1 MLDNLDGFLQQQLE
15 FRLQKAIAAKMDDV
29 IGKINTIADRFSIGA
44 EDKKSPFRNV
54 LANAVSP
61 SASIEVIKNF
71 IKCYI
76 GKSGASPIWSKKIGN
91 DIFAIELVKELDQ
104 LIEYANDV
112 VSCVRKSIPKNN
124 PLNQYVDDANTK
136 RELTKQIHLKLIQL
150 YLGYLARKHTALV
163 GEAELKKNLKIN

>member
-1 MLDNLDGFLQQQLE
+1 MLDNLDSFLKQQLE
-15 FRLQKAIAAKMDDV
+15 LRIQKAMADKMDGV
-29 IGKINTIADRFSIGA
+29 IDKINTIADRFSIGA

-54 LANAVSP
+54 VANAVSP
-61 SASIEVIKNF
+61 SSSIEVIKNF

-91 DIFAIELVKELDQ
+91 DIFAIELVNELDE
-104 LIEYANDV
+104 LIQEANDIV
-112 VSCVRKSIPKNN
+112 RCVRKSIPKNN

-163 GEAELKKNLKIN
+163 GEAKLR